1 MCAPT
6 ELSET
11 LKQQRELAAFYE
23 GRVRD
28 LGIPITQTWQIMPLL
43 FSVLA
48 LFTAGKAFN
57 SGQFAPAL
65 LLAVAVGLGMAA
77 FVRAIHERK
86 ALKVREE
93 YEQEHRLLFGAPPR
107 IELIGFALPTRRLQT
122 KHRRP

>member
-1 MCAPT
+1 MCAPP
-6 ELSET
+6 EFSET

-28 LGIPITQTWQIMPLL
+28 LGIPIAQAWQIMPLL
-43 FSVLA
+43 FSILA
-48 LFTAGKAFN
+48 LFTAGKGL
-57 SGQFAPAL
+57 SSDQFAPAL

-86 ALKVREE
+86 AMKVREE
-93 YEQEHRLLFGAPPR
+93 YEQEHRLLFGVPPR

-122 KHRRP
+122 KRR